1 MLVAPGPNRSEM
13 SRKKRRTDS
22 PSTIYAVVNYKTRR
36 IVYLGLYLGLA
47 ASALTPGTT
56 WGKGRDDQSALK
68 QAYGRCDAYARAM
81 NGASHAK

>member
-1 MLVAPGPNRSEM
+1 M

-22 PSTIYAVVNYKTRR
+22 PSTIYAVVNYHTRR
-36 IVYLGLYLGLA
+36 IVYLGLFIGQA
-47 ASALTPGTT
+47 AAALTPGTT

>member
-1 MLVAPGPNRSEM
+1 M

-22 PSTIYAVVNYKTRR
+22 PSTIYAVVNYHTRR

-81 NGASHAK
+81 NGASNAK